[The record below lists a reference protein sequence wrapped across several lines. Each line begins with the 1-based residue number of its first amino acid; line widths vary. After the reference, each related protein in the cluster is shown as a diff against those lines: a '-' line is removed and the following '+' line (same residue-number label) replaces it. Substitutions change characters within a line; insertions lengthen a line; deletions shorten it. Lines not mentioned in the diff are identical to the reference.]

1 MELYIQPTKR
11 EMVSWLN
18 KRYKGKA
25 RFNNEPK
32 ARLLAIYINTRKRE
46 AKATT

>member
-1 MELYIQPTKR
+1 MDFYIPPTKR
-11 EMVSWLN
+11 ELVSWLN

-25 RFNNEPK
+25 RFNDEPK

-46 AKATT
+46 G